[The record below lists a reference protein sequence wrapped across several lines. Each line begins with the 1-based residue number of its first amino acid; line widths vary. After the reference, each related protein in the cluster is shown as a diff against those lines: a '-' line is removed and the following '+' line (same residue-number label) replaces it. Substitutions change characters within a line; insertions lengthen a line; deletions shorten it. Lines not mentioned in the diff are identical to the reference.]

1 MEYDLFFY
9 HVLAKERE
17 GSESMNGD
25 AQVLGK
31 VTSWLFI

>member
-17 GSESMNGD
+17 GSEFMGGE
-25 AQVLGK
+25 AQVVVK
-31 VTSWLFI
+31 AASWLFI